1 MNAYTKLFTTNPPI
15 VTKTIPPHPW
25 YNVFAIVVLLFIAG
39 LCITSAMV
47 SGTAIE
53 EPKSELKLKSKFKF
67 FLDKGYMFFMMIS
80 FTAAAIMV
88 LILAVLLGI
97 NLNKPTHE
105 QVVSPNAPRI
115 EKAAIQQVH
124 REYPYVLTI
133 GPSDDGDSPTRYLLK
148 KEPHKAVADLY
159 KLRFADDS
167 KPYIEHIGYRSL
179 PATRSCSVNNS
190 TGYLQDKVDDK
201 NNPNR
206 WEEPEKP
213 LSGVEGLWN

>member
-1 MNAYTKLFTTNPPI
+1 MMIGFI
-15 VTKTIPPHPW
+15 V
-25 YNVFAIVVLLFIAG
+25 AIVASL
-39 LCITSAMV
+39 
-47 SGTAIE
+47 
-53 EPKSELKLKSKFKF
+53 
-67 FLDKGYMFFMMIS
+67 IS
-80 FTAAAIMV
+80 
-88 LILAVLLGI
+88 AVLLGI

-133 GPSDDGDSPTRYLLK
+133 GPSDDGNSSTRYLLK
-148 KEPHKAVADLY
+148 KKPHKAVADLY
-159 KLRFADDS
+159 KLKFTDNS
-167 KPYIEHIGYRSL
+167 KPYIKHIGYRSL

-206 WEEPEKP
+206 WEEPGKT

>member
-25 YNVFAIVVLLFIAG
+25 YNVFAIVVLLFMAGVTAMFAIIAG
-39 LCITSAMV
+39 S
-47 SGTAIE
+47 AIE
-53 EPKSELKLKSKFKF
+53 KSNLKSKFKT
-67 FLDKGYMFFMMIS
+67 FLNKGCMFFMMIS
-80 FTAAAIMV
+80 FSVEAVAS

-148 KEPHKAVADLY
+148 KKPHKAVADLY
-159 KLRFADDS
+159 KLRFADYS
-167 KPYIEHIGYRSL
+167 KPYIKHIGYRSL
-179 PATRSCSVNNS
+179 PATRSCSINNS

-206 WEEPEKP
+206 WEEPEKT
-213 LSGVEGLWN
+213 LSRVEGLWN

>member
-25 YNVFAIVVLLFIAG
+25 YNVFAIVVLLFMAGVTATFAIIAG
-39 LCITSAMV
+39 S
-47 SGTAIE
+47 AIE
-53 EPKSELKLKSKFKF
+53 KSNLKSKFKT
-67 FLDKGYMFFMMIS
+67 FLNKGCMFFMMIGFS
-80 FTAAAIMV
+80 VEAVAS

-97 NLNKPTHE
+97 SLNKPTHE

-115 EKAAIQQVH
+115 EKVAIQQAH
-124 REYPYVLTI
+124 KEYPYVLTI

-148 KEPHKAVADLY
+148 KKPHKAVADLY

-167 KPYIEHIGYRSL
+167 KPYIKHIGYRSL

>member
-1 MNAYTKLFTTNPPI
+1 MNAYTKLFTMNPPI

-25 YNVFAIVVLLFIAG
+25 YNVFAIVVLLFMTGVTAMFAIIAG
-39 LCITSAMV
+39 S
-47 SGTAIE
+47 AIE
-53 EPKSELKLKSKFKF
+53 KSNLKSKFKT
-67 FLDKGYMFFMMIS
+67 FLNKGCMFFMMIGFS
-80 FTAAAIMV
+80 VETVAS

-97 NLNKPTHE
+97 SLNKPTHE

-124 REYPYVLTI
+124 REYPYVLSI

-148 KEPHKAVADLY
+148 KKPHKAVANLY

-167 KPYIEHIGYRSL
+167 KPYIKHIGYRSL